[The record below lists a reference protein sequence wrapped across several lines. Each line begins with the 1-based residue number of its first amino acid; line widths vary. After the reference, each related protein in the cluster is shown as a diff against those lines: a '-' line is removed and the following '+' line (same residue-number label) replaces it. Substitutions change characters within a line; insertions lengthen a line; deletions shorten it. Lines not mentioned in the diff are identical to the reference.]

1 MNKNIKVFTI
11 SAKAQG
17 GKDTTAEFMK
27 EIYETQY
34 NKKVCVLHFAWYLK
48 SIAKEYLGWDGDK
61 NNPNGRTLLQQF
73 GTDIVREKLQ
83 MEDFWVDSVIDQIK
97 ILSEYYDVFLLPD
110 ARFPSEIDKMYDK
123 FGVEN
128 VCSIHVTRIDE
139 DLKPFKSH
147 LTEEQL
153 NHPSETALNNYLFNE
168 RLLNFSNDFSVLK
181 LGVTDLIKS
190 YEKVMN

>member
-11 SAKAQG
+11 SGRAQN
-17 GKDTTAEFMK
+17 GKDVTADFMRY
-27 EIYETQY
+27 IYTTQY
-34 NKKVCVLHFAWYLK
+34 DKKVCVLHFAWYLK

-83 MEDFWVDSVIDQIK
+83 MENFWVDSVIDQIQ
-97 ILSEYYDVFLLPD
+97 ILSEYYEIFLIPD
-110 ARFPSEIDKMYDK
+110 ARFPSEIDKIYDK
-123 FGVEN
+123 FGIEN
-128 VCSIHVTRIDE
+128 VVSIHVSRVDE

-153 NHPSETALNNYLFNE
+153 NHPSETALNNYLFDE
-168 RLLNFSNDFSVLK
+168 GLLNFSNDLSVLK
-181 LGVTDLIKS
+181 NYVTDMIKK
-190 YEKVMN
+190 YEEVMN